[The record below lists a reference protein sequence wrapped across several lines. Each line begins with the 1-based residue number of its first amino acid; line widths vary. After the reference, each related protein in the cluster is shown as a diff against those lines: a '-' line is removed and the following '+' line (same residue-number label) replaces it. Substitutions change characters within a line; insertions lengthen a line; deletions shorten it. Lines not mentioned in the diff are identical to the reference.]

1 MEAKFLKIVM
11 LAAVADG
18 EIQGEELEM
27 LNQIKKSHPELKNIP
42 DDAARAAM
50 ADVYNKISAGMEVK
64 HILEQ
69 LGSEFIQ
76 KERETAFALAKEVC
90 AADFNILPAETE
102 FLQLVIDMWSIP
114 DDIVHIVNR
123 SIALRYSI

>member
-1 MEAKFLKIVM
+1 MDAKFLKVVM

-42 DDAARAAM
+42 MMQQELLWLTFTTSFQLVWRQNIYWSSYAANLIKR
-50 ADVYNKISAGMEVK
+50 KGR
-64 HILEQ
+64 Q
-69 LGSEFIQ
+69 L
-76 KERETAFALAKEVC
+76 FALAKEVC

-102 FLQLVIDMWSIP
+102 FLQLVIEMCQY
-114 DDIVHIVNR
+114 
-123 SIALRYSI
+123 LMT